1 MEIQIIND
9 KTNPIL
15 NRRDV
20 SLKVKDKATP
30 SRIEVKNKLAA
41 LLNSKP
47 ELIVV
52 ERLNTIYGRQEMI
65 GEACIYQ
72 TEERLKQLAH
82 KHLVA
87 RDAPKAKEGVREAAA
102 AAPTQAAQPAAPA
115 AKEPEVKAET
125 KPEAKSEAKP
135 EARPKAEV
143 KPKIEAKAETKPEAK
158 PKVETKHEAKPKAE
172 AKGEAKSE
180 EKKKSEKK

>member
-1 MEIQIIND
+1 MEVQIIKD
-9 KTNPIL
+9 KANPIL

-20 SLKVKDKATP
+20 SLKVKDKVTP

-47 ELIVV
+47 ELIVI
-52 ERLNTIYGRQEMI
+52 EHLNTVYGRQEMI
-65 GEACIYQ
+65 GEACIYE

-87 RDAPKAKEGVREAAA
+87 RDAPKAKEGAGEAAA
-102 AAPTQAAQPAAPA
+102 AAPTQAAQPATPA
-115 AKEPEVKAET
+115 AKEPEVKAEAKT
-125 KPEAKSEAKP
+125 EAKSEAKP
-135 EARPKAEV
+135 EA
-143 KPKIEAKAETKPEAK
+143 K
-158 PKVETKHEAKPKAE
+158 PKV
-172 AKGEAKSE
+172 EAKSE